1 MKFNKFK
8 KIIKKKKLLPFYTF
22 HHRVPSASREAGG
35 GLGNAKT
42 AGTSCVDKE
51 FASSNVSRSFSS
63 LAEGK
68 KKKRRRDFW
77 GFVASKTQR
86 PFYQHFAPNVIQ
98 ARR

>member
-1 MKFNKFK
+1 M
-8 KIIKKKKLLPFYTF
+8 
-22 HHRVPSASREAGG
+22 PSASREAGG
-35 GLGNAKT
+35 GLGNGDNAKT

-68 KKKRRRDFW
+68 KKKKIDFW
-77 GFVASKTQR
+77 GFVASKNQR
-86 PFYQHFAPNVIQ
+86 PFYQHFAANVIQ